1 MTMMLKSLKQKI
13 AKVGIG
19 LFCAGC
25 VFLSS
30 AAYSQADLTPL
41 MHLNWIRLITLPLC
55 MQKQHPMITSQMR

>member
-1 MTMMLKSLKQKI
+1 MMLKSLKQKI

-30 AAYSQADLTPL
+30 AAYSQAEIGRA
-41 MHLNWIRLITLPLC
+41 HV
-55 MQKQHPMITSQMR
+55 